1 MGWAR
6 ADNQPEKFS
15 PTIQDLSPTYATP
28 STLLVEASSVEILP
42 LRPRHGLFEKK
53 QEVKA
58 NLAATTVQQEN
69 VVQKMQETVVQK
81 VDAETATQKKN
92 KVVEAE
98 FATAAQKVIETNTAE
113 QAQAVEQKAA
123 TY

>member
-15 PTIQDLSPTYATP
+15 PTIQELSPTYATP
-28 STLLVEASSVEILP
+28 STLLVEASSVEILS

-81 VDAETATQKKN
+81 DAETATQKKN

-113 QAQAVEQKAA
+113 HAQAAEQKAA